1 MVVTPIT
8 FISDTVI
15 FIRNLLRTSVT
26 DPLGRSNGIGFVM
39 TAYPKRKVQYPI
51 ITVKQTNAVTA
62 KLGMQSEVHDAT
74 ISLEVRVWGRKSAE
88 ADNLI
93 AKVIDVLRDAQ
104 YSAAGTD
111 NEEIF
116 GFTVTSLNDIVE
128 NEGDNSIHSKIMG
141 VVYRVILT

>member
-1 MVVTPIT
+1 MAVTSVT

-26 DPLGRSNGIGFVM
+26 DPLSRTNGVGFVM

-51 ITVKQTNAVTA
+51 ITVKQTNASTA
-62 KLGMQSEVHDAT
+62 KLGMQSEVHDTTVA
-74 ISLEVRVWGRKSAE
+74 LEVRIWGRKSAE
-88 ADNLI
+88 ADDLA
-93 AKVIDVLRDAQ
+93 AKAIDVLRDAQ
-104 YSAAGTD
+104 YSATGTD

-116 GFTVTSLNDIVE
+116 GFTVTSLNDLVE
-128 NEGDNSIHSKIMG
+128 NEGDNSIHSKIIG